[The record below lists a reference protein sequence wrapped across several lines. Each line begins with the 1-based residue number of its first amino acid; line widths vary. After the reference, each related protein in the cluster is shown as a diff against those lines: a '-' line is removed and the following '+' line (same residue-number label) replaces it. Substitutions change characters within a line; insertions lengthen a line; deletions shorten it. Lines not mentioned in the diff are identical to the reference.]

1 MFHAS
6 AGFFYPYYSSI
17 LLHGIMEQIF
27 ISEMKCTF
35 VLREPNSDK
44 PTRVFM
50 YARINHHQCKM
61 STGVKVYP
69 SHWNPVRQEAMLGRM
84 LTALENQNN
93 QIVNERIHYLR
104 NVFMEFKHY
113 LSCNPLLIDQAV
125 DILRGFVYQQD
136 SFRLAKKNTVISV
149 FSKLIHE
156 SRKSSS
162 SKDTYYI
169 RLRVF
174 EQFLHQIGKP
184 NLSIHEL
191 DKQII
196 RQFGHYLFD
205 ERELCT
211 NTHNQYI
218 KFIFSRLNEAE
229 EAEIISRQERFH
241 NGTDKIYR
249 LPKVEDNS
257 WNRPAL
263 TEEQVEMLYQCKG
276 LKPKEE
282 EVRDLFVLNCNIGQR
297 FSDFISKVNRDT
309 IHVNEN
315 GIEVVELIQDKRNH
329 KVIVPITP
337 QAKDLLMKYDYKLPK
352 YTPTQ
357 ANYYLGKIAEKAG
370 LTNMVQIL
378 SEEHSDYKPEMV
390 PLYSLISTHTA
401 RRTFATRCYYKWGV
415 DILTLSKLL
424 GHSTLQQTEE
434 YIKVSSNQAANKAAA
449 KMLE

>member
-113 LSCNPLLIDQAV
+113 LSCNPLLIDQAI

-337 QAKDLLMKYDYKLPK
+337 QAKELLMKYDYKLPK

-434 YIKVSSNQAANKAAA
+434 YIKVTSNQAADKAAA

>member
-1 MFHAS
+1 MRPQV
-6 AGFFYPYYSSI
+6 FFYPYYSSI

-27 ISEMKCTF
+27 SSEMKCTF

-337 QAKDLLMKYDYKLPK
+337 QAKELLMKYDYKLPK

>member
-1 MFHAS
+1 MRPQV
-6 AGFFYPYYSSI
+6 FFYPYYSSI

-337 QAKDLLMKYDYKLPK
+337 QAKELLMKYDYKLPK

>member
-149 FSKLIHE
+149 FSKLIHK

-337 QAKDLLMKYDYKLPK
+337 QAKELLMKYDYKLPK

>member
-113 LSCNPLLIDQAV
+113 LSCNPLLLDQAV

-136 SFRLAKKNTVISV
+136 SFRLAKKNSVISV

>member
-1 MFHAS
+1 MRQ
-6 AGFFYPYYSSI
+6 FFI
-17 LLHGIMEQIF
+17 T
-27 ISEMKCTF
+27 EMKCSF

-337 QAKDLLMKYDYKLPK
+337 QAKELLMKYDYKLPK

>member
-93 QIVNERIHYLR
+93 QVVNERIHYLR

-337 QAKDLLMKYDYKLPK
+337 QAKELLMKYDYKLPK

-434 YIKVSSNQAANKAAA
+434 YIKVTSNQAADKAAA

>member
-84 LTALENQNN
+84 LTAMENQNN

-149 FSKLIHE
+149 LSKLIHE

-162 SKDTYYI
+162 SKGTYYI

-337 QAKDLLMKYDYKLPK
+337 QAKELLMKYDYKLPK

>member
-1 MFHAS
+1 MRPQV
-6 AGFFYPYYSSI
+6 FFYPYYSSI

-337 QAKDLLMKYDYKLPK
+337 QAKELLMKYDYKLPK

-434 YIKVSSNQAANKAAA
+434 YIKVSFNQAANKAAA

>member
-1 MFHAS
+1 MR
-6 AGFFYPYYSSI
+6 
-17 LLHGIMEQIF
+17 QIF
-27 ISEMKCTF
+27 LKEMKCSF

-44 PTRVFM
+44 PTRVFL
-50 YARINHHQCKM
+50 YARINQRPCKL

-69 SHWNPVRQEAMLGRM
+69 AHWDPLRQEARIGR
-84 LTALENQNN
+84 TQSELERHNN
-93 QIVNERIHYLR
+93 QIVNERIYHLR
-104 NVFMEFKHY
+104 HVFKEFKHY
-113 LSCNPLLIDQAV
+113 LSENPLLLNQATE
-125 DILRGFVYQQD
+125 ILKNFVYRGNGYIVEQK
-136 SFRLAKKNTVISV
+136 RTVINV
-149 FSKLIHE
+149 FNRLIHE

-162 SKDTYYI
+162 SKDIYYF

-174 EQFLHQIGKP
+174 EQFLQSIGHP
-184 NLSIHEL
+184 NLSIHDL
-191 DKQII
+191 NKQTIK
-196 RQFGHYLFD
+196 QFGHYLFD

-218 KFIFSRLNEAE
+218 KFIYTRLNEAE
-229 EAEIISRQERFH
+229 EAEYITREERFR
-241 NGTDKIYR
+241 NGTDKMYR

-263 TEEQVEMLYQCKG
+263 TEEQVDMLYQYKD

-282 EVRDLFVLNCNIGQR
+282 VARDLFVLNCNLGQR
-297 FSDFISKVNRDT
+297 FNDFISKVNRET
-309 IHVNEN
+309 IYVNEN

-329 KVIVPITP
+329 RVIVPITP
-337 QAKDLLMKYDYKLPK
+337 QAKEILQKYDYQLPHFSSN
-352 YTPTQ
+352 Q
-357 ANYYLGKIAEKAG
+357 MNYYLGTIAQKAG

-378 SEEHSDYKPEMV
+378 VEEHNDYRPEMV
-390 PLYSLISTHTA
+390 PLYTLISTHTA

-434 YIKVSSNQAANKAAA
+434 YIKITSTQAADKAAE

>member
-84 LTALENQNN
+84 LTAMENQNN

-149 FSKLIHE
+149 LSKLIHE

-337 QAKDLLMKYDYKLPK
+337 QAKELLMKYDYKLPK

-370 LTNMVQIL
+370 LTNKVQIL

>member
-337 QAKDLLMKYDYKLPK
+337 QAKELLMKYDYKLPK

-434 YIKVSSNQAANKAAA
+434 YIKVTSNQAADKAAA

>member
-113 LSCNPLLIDQAV
+113 LSCNPLLLDQAV

-136 SFRLAKKNTVISV
+136 SFRLAKKNSVISV

-297 FSDFISKVNRDT
+297 FSDFISKVNRNT

-337 QAKDLLMKYDYKLPK
+337 QAKELLMKYDYKLPK

>member
-337 QAKDLLMKYDYKLPK
+337 QAKELLMKYDYKLPK

>member
-27 ISEMKCTF
+27 ISEMKCSF
-35 VLREPNSDK
+35 VLREPNGDK

-50 YARINHHQCKM
+50 YVCVNRQQCKL

-69 SHWNPVRQEAMLGRM
+69 SQWNPVKQEALIGRR
-84 LTALENQNN
+84 LTGLENQNN
-93 QIVNERIHYLR
+93 QIVNERIYHLR
-104 NVFMEFKHY
+104 HVFQEFKQY
-113 LSCNPLLIDQAV
+113 LCENPLLIDQAV
-125 DILRGFVYQQD
+125 SILRSIVYKKD
-136 SFRLAKKNTVISV
+136 SSQHSRKDAVINV

-156 SRKSSS
+156 SRRSGS
-162 SKDTYYI
+162 SKDAYYN
-169 RLRVF
+169 RLRVL
-174 EQFLHQIGKP
+174 EQFLQQIGKP

-211 NTHNQYI
+211 NSHNQYI

-229 EAEIISRQERFH
+229 EAEIISRQERFR

-263 TEEQVEMLYQCKG
+263 TEEQVEMLYQCKC

-282 EVRDLFVLNCNIGQR
+282 EVRDLFVLNCNLGQR
-297 FSDFISKVNRDT
+297 FNDFISKVNRDT
-309 IHVNEN
+309 IRVNES

-329 KVIVPITP
+329 KVVVPITT
-337 QAKDLLMKYDYKLPK
+337 QAREILVKYDYQLPR
-352 YTPTQ
+352 YTTAQ
-357 ANYYLGKIAEKAG
+357 ANYYLCRIAQKAG
-370 LTNMVQIL
+370 LTNLVQIL
-378 SEEHSDYKPEMV
+378 AEKGCEYKPVMV

-401 RRTFATRCYYKWGV
+401 RRTFATRCYYKWGI

-424 GHSTLQQTEE
+424 GHSTLHQTEE
-434 YIKVSSNQAANKAAA
+434 YIKVTSTQAANKAAM
-449 KMLE
+449 KMLG